1 MTNKMIKGIMTAW
14 VLLAGYACSKVDN
27 YAAPNAA
34 FQGNIIDSVT
44 GQNLLTET
52 SGAEIE
58 LLQTSW
64 VANPDPYYIPSKQDG
79 SFQDARIFSGAYSV
93 IPTQGAFWPIA
104 DTLKTQI
111 NGTFSKNFTVV
122 PYLEIIN
129 FEDSVNADSLV
140 MTCNLMCPE
149 PNGLPEVLEIWPFVN
164 STPFVGSGSSIP
176 NYTISDNSN
185 PSYNLAA
192 INSNWNATIAA
203 TTYRLVVHGLLP
215 GRTYY
220 ARLGVRV
227 NDSYKKYNFSPIVT
241 VTMAGK

>member
-1 MTNKMIKGIMTAW
+1 MMNKMIKGLMTAS
-14 VLLAGYACSKVDN
+14 VLLAVHACSKVDN
-27 YAAPNAA
+27 YPGPNAA
-34 FQGNIIDSVT
+34 YQGNIIDSVT
-44 GQNLLTET
+44 GQSLLTET

-79 SFQDARIFSGAYSV
+79 SFQDTRIFSGTYSV

-111 NGTFSKNFTVV
+111 NGIMNQNFTVV

-164 STPFVGSGSSIP
+164 STPFVGSASSIP
-176 NYTISDNSN
+176 NYTISDNTN

-227 NDSYKKYNFSPIVT
+227 NDSYKKYNFSPIVA
-241 VTMAGK
+241 VTTAGN

>member
-164 STPFVGSGSSIP
+164 STPFVGSASGIP

>member
-1 MTNKMIKGIMTAW
+1 MMNKMIIGIMTAS
-14 VLLAGYACSKVDN
+14 VLLTGYACSKVDN
-27 YAAPNAA
+27 YAAPNAT

-52 SGAEIE
+52 AGAEIE

-79 SFQDARIFSGAYSV
+79 SFQDTRIYSGSYSV

-104 DTLKTQI
+104 DTLKTPIKGAITQ
-111 NGTFSKNFTVV
+111 NFTVV
-122 PYLEIIN
+122 PYLEITN
-129 FEDSVNADSLV
+129 LQDSVNADSLV
-140 MTCNLMCPE
+140 MTCQLVAPYTN
-149 PNGLPEVLEIWPFVN
+149 NLPEVLEIWPFVN

-176 NYTISDNSN
+176 NYTISDNTN

-203 TTYRLVVHGLLP
+203 TTYRVVVHGLLP

-220 ARLGVRV
+220 VRLGVRV
-227 NDSYKKYNFSPIVT
+227 NDSYKKYDFSPIDSVT
-241 VTMAGK
+241 TAGH